1 MELILERSYHKE
13 GTHGSLFLNNRFLC
27 FTVELPWLENRK
39 MVSCVPEGTY
49 PLEARYSKKFGNH
62 LLVKD
67 VPQLDLILLHPANYA
82 KKELRGCIA
91 PVSELFG
98 IGRGSGSR
106 LAMQKVLS
114 LCHQAYD
121 RKETIL
127 LTIKSNN
134 YGPNGSI

>member
-1 MELILERSYHKE
+1 
-13 GTHGSLFLNNRFLC
+13 
-27 FTVELPWLENRK
+27 

-62 LLVKD
+62 LLVKN
-67 VPQLDLILLHPANYA
+67 VPQRDLILLHPANHA

-91 PVSELFG
+91 PVSELIG
-98 IGRGSGSR
+98 IGRGSESR

-114 LCHQAYD
+114 VCHQAYD
-121 RKETIL
+121 RKETVL
-127 LTIKSNN
+127 LTIKSNY